1 MFVIPAVSLCLHT
14 PKILTSLGRNNHES
28 DGVLF
33 PQRELYSHELY
44 SQIYIYI
51 YITHIYVVELDLELP
66 LSSC

>member
-33 PQRELYSHELY
+33 PQREPYSHELY
-44 SQIYIYI
+44 SDKMYI
-51 YITHIYVVELDLELP
+51 YITYIYVVELDLELP